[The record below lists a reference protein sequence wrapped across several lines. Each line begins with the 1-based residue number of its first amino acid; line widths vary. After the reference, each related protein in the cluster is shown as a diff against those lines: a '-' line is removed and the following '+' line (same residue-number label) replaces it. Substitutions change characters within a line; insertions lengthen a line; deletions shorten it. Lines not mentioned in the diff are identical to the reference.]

1 MPQAV
6 FFGTELA
13 LTSSS
18 AVSDLNSNLVGAL
31 FSQDGAADNIAE
43 WSRPIGRA
51 GCKSS
56 MLRGESGDTCSYEVW
71 PKELFRILSNQ
82 RSAPWL
88 LSILSFFASLK

>member
-1 MPQAV
+1 MQRAV

-31 FSQDGAADNIAE
+31 FSQGGAAGNIAE
-43 WSRPIGRA
+43 WSRLIGGA

-56 MLRGESGDTCSYEVW
+56 MLRGESGDMCSYEVW
-71 PKELFRILSNQ
+71 PK
-82 RSAPWL
+82 
-88 LSILSFFASLK
+88 